1 MAETKYTYVVS
12 TDFPNG
18 KVDIGRLTQEI
29 DNSGIVTKLANN
41 GITVDGADCNI
52 WFMAPLSGDDQTSL
66 NSIVNSHSGEPLH
79 PENVPVEVANAAS
92 TDSHNRT
99 ITVPEPETD
108 RKMVNIATHNF
119 CDKTTWW
126 QQASPIVHEE
136 LIDSGDGLTFSSVN
150 THWIDLTHGKF
161 YLEDRITNR
170 DSYIPVVKV
179 DGVTMTE
186 RAPFDTSGGDYVV
199 DYAAG
204 TVTFASSQSG
214 KTVTASY
221 YFAGSS
227 LFTLAPDAGKVLWV
241 RDSEVQ
247 FSVDVEMLS
256 TLNFQA
262 FAYDP
267 NDIPNKIAVSQKTNY
282 KTIRNFV
289 EEAKGVYPK
298 VPALSA
304 SGPRGLAQEHVVF
317 PFRYTQVKALYS
329 SQGVEIKLWLDEDV
343 EFGGEFGTAT
353 FYCSSYDE

>member
-1 MAETKYTYVVS
+1 MAS
-12 TDFPNG
+12 
-18 KVDIGRLTQEI
+18 
-29 DNSGIVTKLANN
+29 
-41 GITVDGADCNI
+41 
-52 WFMAPLSGDDQTSL
+52 LSGDDQTKL
-66 NSIVNSHSGEPLH
+66 DTIVSNHSGEPLQ
-79 PENVPVEVANAAS
+79 PENVPVEVTNSAS

-108 RKMVNIATHNF
+108 RKMVNIASHNF

-126 QQASPIVHEE
+126 QQSAPITYEE
-136 LIDSGDGLTFSSVN
+136 LTDTGDGLTFSSVN

-161 YLEDRITNR
+161 YLEDRIANR
-170 DSYIPVVKV
+170 DDYIPVVKV

-186 RAPFDTSGGDYVV
+186 RTPFATSGGDYVI

-204 TVTFASSQSG
+204 TVTFTSSQAG

-247 FSVDVEMLS
+247 FSVDVEMAS
-256 TLNFQA
+256 TVNFQA

-267 NDIPNKIAVSQKTNY
+267 TDVPNKVPVSQKTNY
-282 KTIRNFV
+282 KTLRNFV
-289 EEAKGVYPK
+289 EEAKGVYPQ
-298 VPALSA
+298 VPALAA
-304 SGPRGLAQEHVVF
+304 SDPRGLANAHVVF
-317 PFRYTQVKALYS
+317 PFKYTQVKSLPS
-329 SQGVEIKLWLDEDV
+329 SLGVEIRMWLDEDV